1 MNPRKT
7 GDTYP
12 FKFHV
17 RDANGNIDLT
27 AGGAWSVFL
36 TIADKET
43 GATIIL
49 NGACT
54 KLDAVNGYC
63 QYIPSGAQMAIPSG
77 YEVEVK
83 LVAPDATVYHLPNQ
97 GRVRLYIRESLS

>member
-1 MNPRKT
+1 MKSRKT

-17 RDANGNIDLT
+17 RDANGYVNLL
-27 AGGAWSVFL
+27 AGGTWQVFL

-54 KLDAVNGYC
+54 LLDGANGYC
-63 QYIPSGAQMAIPSG
+63 QYIPNGAQMALPSG
-77 YEVEVK
+77 YEAEVK
-83 LVAPDATVYHLPNQ
+83 LVAPDGTVYHVPSS
-97 GRVRLYIRESLS
+97 GREPFYIRESLS